1 MDTNYYTKNI
11 DAFLTDRLD
20 PEEKAAFEKAMEED
34 ETLKEEVQD
43 RKIER
48 SLMQQMVRKEYQ
60 EKLKDWLP
68 SSKDLTREIKQPLE
82 EGGKEGE
89 KPVRASARR
98 IQLSGRLLRF
108 SLAASFLLLLGLG
121 TRYWLSNSYNNEAL
135 VAQFYLDPS
144 SDLADVTRQGDPN
157 TTDPTLNQARL
168 AYEKQEYAEVIGLLK
183 SINNQNETTQYLL
196 AHSQY
201 QQGAYQEARESFVQV
216 ENRAGRYRE
225 KAQYYQLLCAL
236 QLDQLDENFQDQL
249 KAIAADEKHSFRPQ
263 ALQMQRKVNSIWRS
277 FISRT
282 R

>member
-1 MDTNYYTKNI
+1 MDKNYYTQNI
-11 DAFLTDRLD
+11 DAFLTNRLD

-68 SSKDLTREIKQPLE
+68 SSEDLTREIKQPLE

-89 KPVRASARR
+89 KPARASAMR
-98 IQLSGRLLRF
+98 IQLSRRLLRL
-108 SLAASFLLLLGLG
+108 SLAASFLLLLGLA
-121 TRYWLSNSYNNEAL
+121 TRYWLSNNYSNEAL

-144 SDLADVTRQGDPN
+144 SDLADVTRQGDPD

-168 AYEKQEYAEVIGLLK
+168 AYEKQEYAEAIGLLK
-183 SINNQNETTQYLL
+183 SISDQNETRQYLL

-201 QQGAYQEARESFVQV
+201 QQGAYQEGRENFVQV

-249 KAIAADEKHSFRPQ
+249 KAITADEQHSFHQ
-263 ALQMQRKVNSIWRS
+263 QVLQMQRKVNSTWRS
-277 FISRT
+277 FISVSR
-282 R
+282 